1 MISGIRGRGFR
12 MRCGLRRVAILVT
25 AVALTTAGGSVSAA
39 ASVPVDEV
47 ARVTALQS
55 TLRSVADAGDVA
67 GTRAALSEVGPVVG
81 TVDSGARELVVSA
94 DDAAEEA
101 LAELDATF
109 ADDAA
114 RVDLPPV
121 PILLNLLLQK
131 VLAILAELIA
141 NLLGGLPA
149 PIPPPIP

>member
-1 MISGIRGRGFR
+1 
-12 MRCGLRRVAILVT
+12 
-25 AVALTTAGGSVSAA
+25 
-39 ASVPVDEV
+39 
-47 ARVTALQS
+47 
-55 TLRSVADAGDVA
+55 
-67 GTRAALSEVGPVVG
+67 VVG
-81 TVDSGARELVVSA
+81 TVESGARELVVSA

-101 LAELDATF
+101 LAELAATF
-109 ADDAA
+109 TDDAA

-121 PILLNLLLQK
+121 PVLLNLLLQK